1 MRPLAGST
9 NEAVQQIKN
18 LAENM
23 NNELVPL
30 SASIKNLAEETG
42 VTLRKSQAAF
52 EKMDSA
58 VGDDSALA
66 YQLPKT
72 LKELEGAA
80 RSIRLLANEL
90 RQHPEAVVWGKKK
103 AKGE

>member
-1 MRPLAGST
+1 MG
-9 NEAVQQIKN
+9 
-18 LAENM
+18 
-23 NNELVPL
+23 
-30 SASIKNLAEETG
+30 
-42 VTLRKSQAAF
+42 
-52 EKMDSA
+52 SA

-90 RQHPEAVVWGKKK
+90 RQHPEAVVWGK
-103 AKGE
+103 